1 MSLAIHG
8 EEGVICCLMGDAEI
22 DEVNDC
28 LKSFMFEDVLLQ
40 RTYKLFEDGTVTEWT
55 GLLANLPKVE
65 GMAEEDI
72 RTRLLEIFRN
82 TGFRPHKV
90 RTYAETVAEAYRER
104 RSREFANK
112 YLSGSITIDE
122 MQAGLDELQAL
133 EAHNEG
139 TSAPEMAGE
148 YEADY
153 PKEPEKCGVKL
164 GIDSKL
170 DEFIGGV
177 DSGDL
182 CFIGAR
188 PSVGKSALALQ
199 IAVNLERS
207 GKRVGFFSLEMQKR
221 SIYERLLA
229 AGSGLAMNFI
239 RSGKIYDNEQLEMLD
254 KGNEKIRELK
264 NLFIFCGTYKV
275 GDIARCIKKY
285 KLDTVFVD
293 YLQLVKADKD
303 YQNRTNEVGAISHGL
318 KQIAMDYNIPVFP
331 LVQLNRRSEDR
342 DGKEP
347 LLADLRESGDLE
359 QDASQV
365 LLLWNA
371 EEDGSV
377 KNIKI
382 AKCRNGQLGTVTVGF
397 NGGKQQFISIN
408 NSRGEKENEDDF
420 LQIDETGIELPFA

>member
-8 EEGVICCLMGDAEI
+8 EEGVICCLMGDAKI

-40 RTYKLFEDGTVTEWT
+40 RTFKLFADGTVTEWT

-72 RTRLLEIFRN
+72 RKRLLGIFRN
-82 TGFRPHKV
+82 TEFRSHEV
-90 RTYAETVAEAYRER
+90 RTYAKTVAGAYRER
-104 RSREFANK
+104 RSKEIVNN

-122 MQAGLDELQAL
+122 MRAKIDELLTL

-139 TSAPEMAGE
+139 TSAPDMAGE

-153 PKEPEKCGVKL
+153 PKEAEKCGVKL

-177 DSGDL
+177 ESGDTCL
-182 CFIGAR
+182 IGAR

-199 IAVNLERS
+199 IAVNLARS

-229 AGSGLAMNFI
+229 ACSGLAMNLI
-239 RSGKIYDNEQLEMLD
+239 RSGKTYDNEQLGMLD

-264 NLFIFCGTYKV
+264 NLIIFCGTYKV
-275 GDIARCIKKY
+275 EGIVRCVKKY
-285 KLDTVFVD
+285 KLEAVFVD

-342 DGKEP
+342 DEP
-347 LLADLRESGDLE
+347 ALADLRESGDLE